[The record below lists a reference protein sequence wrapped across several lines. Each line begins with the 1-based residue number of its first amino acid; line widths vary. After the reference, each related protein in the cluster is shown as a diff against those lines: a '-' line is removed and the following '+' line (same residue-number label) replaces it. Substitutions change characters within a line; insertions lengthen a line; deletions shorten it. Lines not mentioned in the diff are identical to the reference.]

1 MNASTTVTVSF
12 GVNKAS
18 DRKNIKA
25 LLTTLGLVGFFT
37 SLVTQDND
45 SVKAAKEGLTLSG
58 LMETT
63 VDVLKTQVS
72 GSRGRPAL
80 EEAPIHTMLKAMKEV
95 HGLTNAEGVI
105 DETKAFKLLTRAIKT
120 ASGQEAQLAERRA
133 NFKPSK
139 RIQGT
144 KLLPVLDAGE
154 NAKS

>member
-1 MNASTTVTVSF
+1 MNTSTTFTF

-18 DRKNIKA
+18 DRKQVKV

-37 SLVTQDND
+37 AIVSGENEG
-45 SVKAAKEGLTLSG
+45 VKAATESIKLSG

-72 GSRGRPAL
+72 GTRGRPAL
-80 EEAPIHTMLKAMKEV
+80 EEQPIHTMLKAMKDV
-95 HGLTNAEGVI
+95 HALSDAEGDI
-105 DETKAFKLLTRAIKT
+105 DVTKANRILTRAIKL
-120 ASGQEAQLAERRA
+120 ASSQQALLAERRA